1 VTPPALSEPVRSP
14 PSLEATG
21 QCSGALHHASGT
33 DPVVAVIWQRFGPYH
48 LARLRGAA
56 DVLKPRG
63 WRVIGLEIAEED
75 EYRWSPA
82 AEALVSRHTLFPN
95 QDYSTIPARYIRRRV
110 VEALDRLQPSAVCI
124 NGWAVSEAVAALSW
138 CRSNRRRG
146 ILMSET
152 FEPSRNPLKTYV
164 KQRRVRQ
171 FDAAFVGGRLHAR
184 YLASLGYPPDRIEI
198 GYDVVDNHHFNR
210 AVPTFTGRCRGVSE
224 KRYVLANTRF
234 LERKGID
241 ALLRAYA
248 RYRALEA
255 PRPRNDAPWHLVI
268 SGSGEMEQ
276 AWKLLAGELGV
287 ADTVHWP
294 GFVQYE
300 DLPAV
305 YRSAGVFVHPARRE
319 PWGLVVNEAAAA
331 GLPLIVGRRVGAACE
346 LVREEENG
354 FLVDPDDIESLAGLL
369 VRVSRMSNAERRS
382 MGEASRRI
390 AADFGP
396 ERFGRA
402 LERLLAGEA

>member
-1 VTPPALSEPVRSP
+1 VTLPGLSEPEVRSP
-14 PSLEATG
+14 PRMEATSRG
-21 QCSGALHHASGT
+21 SGALNHVSGK

-56 DVLKPRG
+56 DVLKPCG

-124 NGWAVSEAVAALSW
+124 NGWAVSEAVAALNW

-152 FEPSRNPLKTYV
+152 FESSRNPLKTYV

-171 FDAAFVGGRLHAR
+171 FDAALVGGRLHTG
-184 YLASLGYPPDRIEI
+184 YLASLGFPPHRVEI
-198 GYDVVDNHHFNR
+198 GYDVVDNQHFSR
-210 AVPTFTGRCRGVSE
+210 AGSPYVGVPE
-224 KRYVLANTRF
+224 KRYMFANTRF
-234 LERKGID
+234 LPRKGID

-255 PRPRNDAPWHLVI
+255 RQPRNGAPWHLVI
-268 SGSGEMEQ
+268 SGSGEMEKS
-276 AWKLLAGELGV
+276 WKDLAEQLRV

-294 GFVQYE
+294 GFLHYQ
-300 DLPAV
+300 DLPSV
-305 YRSAGVFVHPARRE
+305 YRSAGVFVHPARQE

-331 GLPLIVGRRVGAACE
+331 GLPLIVGSRVGAACE
-346 LVREEENG
+346 LVRDGENG
-354 FLVDPDDIESLAGLL
+354 FLVDPDDIEPFANLL
-369 VRVSRMSNAERRS
+369 VRITRMTDAERAS
-382 MGEASRRI
+382 MGEASERI
-390 AADFGP
+390 AAHFGL
-396 ERFGRA
+396 ERFGQA
-402 LERLLAGEA
+402 LQRCVVGDT

>member
-14 PSLEATG
+14 PSMEATS
-21 QCSGALHHASGT
+21 QCSGALRHASGK

-56 DVLKPRG
+56 DVLKPGG

-82 AEALVSRHTLFPN
+82 AEALVSRHTLFPM

-110 VEALDRLQPSAVCI
+110 VEVLDRLQPSAVCI

-152 FEPSRNPLKTYV
+152 FESSRNPLKTYV

-171 FDAAFVGGRLHAR
+171 FDAALVGGRLHTG
-184 YLASLGYPPDRIEI
+184 YLASLGFPRHRVEI
-198 GYDVVDNHHFNR
+198 GYDVVDNQHFSR
-210 AVPTFTGRCRGVSE
+210 AGSPYVGVPK
-224 KRYVLANTRF
+224 KRYMFANTRF
-234 LERKGID
+234 VPRKGID

-248 RYRALEA
+248 RYRAIEA
-255 PRPRNDAPWHLVI
+255 QDRQSGAPWHLVI

-276 AWKLLAGELGV
+276 LWKRLADELRV

-294 GFVQYE
+294 GFIQYE
-300 DLPAV
+300 RLPAA

-346 LVREEENG
+346 LVREGENG
-354 FLVDPDDIESLAGLL
+354 FLVDPDDVDSFAAALC
-369 VRVSRMSNAERRS
+369 RVTGMTEARRTS
-382 MGEASRRI
+382 MGEASQRI
-390 AADFGP
+390 AGRFGP

-402 LERLLAGEA
+402 LARCLRRSSPE